1 MDYYNGAVEIWLKS
15 LSLQKDKSIDVIAD
29 KILSVLKGD
38 VYFNFDI
45 FDKYKKLGYN
55 VIRALRESLLK
66 TGDVNDAVELSLYI
80 RDVDFIRQC
89 FEKRKL
95 NQPEYIIKFAE
106 LLVDELCTE
115 EAIQVLNKIKEDK
128 SVDQAGLRDKW
139 TEVLALALIE
149 EGEIQQAKTICID
162 GFKNRCDVIFYN
174 IYNRVEKNNDSLDL
188 FSGIA
193 KKKAFRLLFFS
204 CPGQIVMEN
213 LILKS

>member
-1 MDYYNGAVEIWLKS
+1 M
-15 LSLQKDKSIDVIAD
+15 
-29 KILSVLKGD
+29 
-38 VYFNFDI
+38 
-45 FDKYKKLGYN
+45 
-55 VIRALRESLLK
+55 
-66 TGDVNDAVELSLYI
+66 
-80 RDVDFIRQC
+80 
-89 FEKRKL
+89 
-95 NQPEYIIKFAE
+95 
-106 LLVDELCTE
+106 LVDELCTE

-174 IYNRVEKNNDSLDL
+174 IYNLVEKNNDSLDL